1 MAGRSCPV
9 CPSRV
14 SAPAH
19 GQPGDE
25 TGRAAAWYVHV
36 YGAWV
41 LSALVGLHVVAA
53 VFHHVRHRDGYIV
66 RRMGFGDADGVS
78 RIVERRGQRRRSQK

>member
-25 TGRAAAWYVHV
+25 TGRQYNNWGLPAKQGGDLRLATPSPVQAANEP
-36 YGAWV
+36 YGFMPS
-41 LSALVGLHVVAA
+41 LFNHLCSRLLAL
-53 VFHHVRHRDGYIV
+53 
-66 RRMGFGDADGVS
+66 
-78 RIVERRGQRRRSQK
+78 